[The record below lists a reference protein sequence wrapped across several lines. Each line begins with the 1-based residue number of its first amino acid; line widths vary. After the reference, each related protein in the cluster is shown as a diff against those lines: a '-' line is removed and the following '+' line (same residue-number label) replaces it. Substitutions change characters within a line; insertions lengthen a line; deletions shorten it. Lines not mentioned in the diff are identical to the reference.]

1 MGILLCPEIA
11 EDMKKFLSE
20 IADETVNPKSIKDN
34 YLAAKKRK
42 FKQIAKLNK
51 HNYKQ

>member
-1 MGILLCPEIA
+1 MRQAVKDGLIA
-11 EDMKKFLSE
+11 EERYRAYMKLKAE
-20 IADETVNPKSIKDN
+20 NAYNKNAVE